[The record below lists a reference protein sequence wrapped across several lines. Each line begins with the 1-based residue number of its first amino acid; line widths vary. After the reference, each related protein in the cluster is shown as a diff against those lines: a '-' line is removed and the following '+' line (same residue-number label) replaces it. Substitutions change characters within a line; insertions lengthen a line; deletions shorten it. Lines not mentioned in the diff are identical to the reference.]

1 MSDQFRRPLK
11 RRTAAERL
19 RLLRPTALQ
28 AASTLTACL
37 LTAAALW
44 MVLAPWP
51 EPSSP
56 IIRIAMTS
64 SDPVETATSEA
75 AARAPSTDR
84 PPSPAPAAA
93 QLAAAE
99 PPANAVAV
107 DDLPTSADDAADA
120 ADTDARSE
128 QPVVISADRLSM
140 VAAPVK
146 TVSEGGPYGP
156 LPRIGKDGRKPWQV
170 YARPIHRQLLAS
182 AGPKVAIVLGGMG
195 LNGELTER
203 AIREL
208 PGEVSLAFAPYA
220 DGLQRVVNRARANG
234 HEVYLQLPMEPLGY
248 PEVSPG
254 PHTLLAAMSPQET
267 LDNLAWFMGRFA
279 GYVGVM
285 NYMGAQ
291 LVANAQ
297 ALAPIMAELAR
308 RGLVFLD
315 DGSFARSQAEDVGRS
330 AGMAVKRAHVMIDG
344 DATEQATQQAL
355 QRLEAQAAREGLAVG
370 VGSGLPST
378 INAVAGWAAAAKT
391 RGVVLVPVSVYFR

>member
-28 AASTLTACL
+28 AASTFTACL

-44 MVLAPWP
+44 LVLAPWP

-315 DGSFARSQAEDVGRS
+315 D
-330 AGMAVKRAHVMIDG
+330 
-344 DATEQATQQAL
+344 
-355 QRLEAQAAREGLAVG
+355 
-370 VGSGLPST
+370 
-378 INAVAGWAAAAKT
+378 
-391 RGVVLVPVSVYFR
+391 